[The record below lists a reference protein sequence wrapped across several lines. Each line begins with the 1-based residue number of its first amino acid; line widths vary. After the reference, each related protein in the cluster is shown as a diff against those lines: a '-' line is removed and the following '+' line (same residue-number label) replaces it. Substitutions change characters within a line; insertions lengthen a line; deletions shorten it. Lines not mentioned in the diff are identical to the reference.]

1 MAQSRMHQQPEGY
14 PLSVSTQSFPAQRA
28 KQASANA
35 PDHDHAWRQV
45 EDPDEPLA
53 IGMYRCD
60 LCQVV
65 WAL

>member
-14 PLSVSTQSFPAQRA
+14 PLSIATHSFPSQRDQA
-28 KQASANA
+28 TASAQ
-35 PDHDHAWRQV
+35 DHDHAWRQV
-45 EDPDEPLA
+45 EDPDQPLA
-53 IGMYRCD
+53 MGMYRCD

>member
-1 MAQSRMHQQPEGY
+1 MAQSRMHQPPEGY
-14 PLSVSTQSFPAQRA
+14 LLSISTQTFPSQRDQA
-28 KQASANA
+28 TASAR
-35 PDHDHAWRQV
+35 DHDHAWRQV
-45 EDPDEPLA
+45 EEANQPLA